1 MKYTI
6 AVNSYQH
13 PEMLARCLRYIQ
25 DAIKDLD
32 AEIIVADSETG
43 EETVMMMRE
52 DFPEVRFFP
61 NTRNIGMGALAN
73 IGLYESFGEFIFF
86 INYDCIINK
95 EAIVHL
101 VERLENDITIGL
113 TAPQVK
119 NYDGTL
125 QYTCFRFY
133 HPLTVLYR
141 RTPLGKFSFAK
152 KHIDNFLMKDAD
164 HNTSLEPDWVMGS
177 AMMMRKKDGITF
189 GGFDSRFFMYFEDT
203 DLCRKCWE
211 NEKRV
216 VYVPEAKIYH
226 LHGKG
231 SARGGLIRSLLFNKL
246 TWIHIISACKYFL
259 KYYGKPNPRGKY
271 SNSQK

>member
-13 PEMLARCLRYIQ
+13 PEMLARCLRYIRE
-25 DAIKDLD
+25 AIKELD

-43 EETVMMMRE
+43 EETLMMMRE

-61 NTRNIGMGALAN
+61 NKRNVGMGALAN
-73 IGLYESFGEFIFF
+73 IGLYNAKGEFVFF
-86 INYDCIINK
+86 INYDCIINR
-95 EAIVHL
+95 ESIL
-101 VERLENDITIGL
+101 LLTEYLEKDESIGL

-141 RTPLGKFSFAK
+141 RTPLGKFPFAK
-152 KHIDNFLMKDAD
+152 KHLDAFLMKDAD
-164 HNTSLEPDWVMGS
+164 HNTLLEPDWVMGS
-177 AMMMRKKDGITF
+177 AMMMRKKDGILF
-189 GGFDSRFFMYFEDT
+189 GGFDARFFMYFEDT

-211 NEKRV
+211 NKKRV
-216 VYVPEAKIYH
+216 VYIPKAKIYH

-246 TWIHIISACKYFL
+246 TWIHIISAYKYFL
-259 KYYGKPNPRGKY
+259 KYYGKTNPRKNF
-271 SNSQK
+271 SSDKK